1 MNVSSLH
8 TVALRVLVR
17 GPAQLVSTYS
27 LLWSQVGC
35 ENIIAINSDRYSP
48 QPLVIQGPAAGVPVT
63 STGLFADVL
72 RLARTLAEWSIP
84 TIT

>member
-1 MNVSSLH
+1 M
-8 TVALRVLVR
+8 LVR

-27 LLWSQVGC
+27 LLWPQVGC